1 MAKPE
6 APANGLSDS
15 DRLQRRA
22 DLVAR
27 GGARA
32 AVLGANDGLI
42 SNLSL
47 ILGVAGANATQGS
60 VRLAGFASL
69 VAGALSMAAGEWV
82 SVRAQVDLYGGVL
95 AELHT
100 LVATSPALVLDRLST
115 KLEDIGMDTD
125 TAKRAATEIPLDE
138 DSFFAFT
145 ARTVFGINSDELGNP
160 VTAAL
165 SSLLLFAVG
174 ALVPDVLLSLLER
187 VSAQAER
194 AHAIAVITTPK
205 RPGRPGLNEHCTV
218 EWASFSMAGIVHSLA
233 TMAGTAHRPLES
245 AVPKWRTATP
255 GSRSHRTQDRLV
267 DFWPK

>member
-1 MAKPE
+1 MADLD
-6 APANGLSDS
+6 APTDELSDA

-22 DLVAR
+22 NLVAR

-47 ILGVAGANATQGS
+47 ILGVAGADASQGS

-95 AELHT
+95 AELRS
-100 LVATSPALVLDRLST
+100 LVAHSPALVLDRLSS
-115 KLEDIGMDTD
+115 KLEDIGLDTD

-145 ARTVFGINSDELGNP
+145 ARTVFGINSDELGSP

-165 SSLLLFAVG
+165 SSLLLFAAG
-174 ALVPDVLLSLLER
+174 ALVPLMPWFFTRGL
-187 VSAQAER
+187 AG
-194 AHAIAVITTPK
+194 AV
-205 RPGRPGLNEHCTV
+205 
-218 EWASFSMAGIVHSLA
+218 WSLA
-233 TMAGTAHRPLES
+233 LTAIGSLFVGAYVSRSAGMPQWKGALRQFLIVVAAAGVTYGIGKFAGTAI
-245 AVPKWRTATP
+245 
-255 GSRSHRTQDRLV
+255 G
-267 DFWPK
+267 

>member
-1 MAKPE
+1 LPVPDIE
-6 APANGLSDS
+6 AATDGLSDA

-47 ILGVAGANATQGS
+47 ILGVAGADASQGS

-82 SVRAQVDLYGGVL
+82 SVRAQVDLYRGVL
-95 AELHT
+95 GELRA
-100 LVATSPALVLDRLST
+100 LVAHSPALVLDRLSS

-165 SSLLLFAVG
+165 SSLVLFALG
-174 ALVPDVLLSLLER
+174 ALVPLAPWFFTRGVAGAVWSLLLTSVGALFVGAY
-187 VSAQAER
+187 VS
-194 AHAIAVITTPK
+194 
-205 RPGRPGLNEHCTV
+205 
-218 EWASFSMAGIVHSLA
+218 SSAGMPRWKGALRQFLIVVA
-233 TMAGTAHRPLES
+233 AAGVTYGIGKIAGTAI
-245 AVPKWRTATP
+245 
-255 GSRSHRTQDRLV
+255 G
-267 DFWPK
+267 

>member
-1 MAKPE
+1 MLATTPTRSLPTFGSWPVIKAEP
-6 APANGLSDS
+6 LSDA

-47 ILGVAGANATQGS
+47 ILGVAGASASQGA

-82 SVRAQVDLYGGVL
+82 SVRAQVDLYRGVL
-95 AELHT
+95 DELRT
-100 LVATSPALVLDRLST
+100 LVDHSPALVLDRLSAE
-115 KLEDIGMDTD
+115 LEDIGMDTD
-125 TAKRAATEIPLDE
+125 TAMRAATEIPLDE
-138 DSFFAFT
+138 ASFLSFT

-165 SSLLLFAVG
+165 SSLVLFAVG
-174 ALVPDVLLSLLER
+174 ALVPLMPWFFTRGIAGATWSFALTAIGALFVGGY
-187 VSAQAER
+187 VSR
-194 AHAIAVITTPK
+194 
-205 RPGRPGLNEHCTV
+205 
-218 EWASFSMAGIVHSLA
+218 SAGMPQWKGALRQFLIVAAAAGVTYGIGKL
-233 TMAGTAHRPLES
+233 AGTAI
-245 AVPKWRTATP
+245 
-255 GSRSHRTQDRLV
+255 G
-267 DFWPK
+267 

>member
-1 MAKPE
+1 MAE
-6 APANGLSDS
+6 AAPSTGVVSDA

-47 ILGVAGANATQGS
+47 ILGVAGANASQGA

-82 SVRAQVDLYGGVL
+82 SVRAQVDLYRGVL
-95 AELHT
+95 DELRT
-100 LVATSPALVLDRLST
+100 LVAHSPALVLDRLSA

-138 DSFFAFT
+138 DSFLAFT

-165 SSLLLFAVG
+165 SSLLLFAAGALIPLMPWFFTSGVTGAAWSFVLTAIGALFVG
-174 ALVPDVLLSLLER
+174 AYV
-187 VSAQAER
+187 
-194 AHAIAVITTPK
+194 
-205 RPGRPGLNEHCTV
+205 
-218 EWASFSMAGIVHSLA
+218 
-233 TMAGTAHRPLES
+233 
-245 AVPKWRTATP
+245 
-255 GSRSHRTQDRLV
+255 SRSAGMPQWKGALRQFLIVVAAARVTYGIGKLAGSAIG
-267 DFWPK
+267 

>member
-1 MAKPE
+1 VVE
-6 APANGLSDS
+6 ATVSDA

-47 ILGVAGANATQGS
+47 ILGIAGANASQGA

-82 SVRAQVDLYGGVL
+82 SVRAQVDLYRGVL
-95 AELHT
+95 NELRG
-100 LVATSPALVLDRLST
+100 LVAHSPALVLDRLSS

-138 DSFFAFT
+138 DSFLAFT
-145 ARTVFGINSDELGNP
+145 ARTVFGVNTEELGNP

-174 ALVPDVLLSLLER
+174 ALVPLVPWFFTRGTAGAVWSLGLTAFAALFVGAYVSRSAGAPPWKGAVRQFLIVL
-187 VSAQAER
+187 AA
-194 AHAIAVITTPK
+194 AAVTY
-205 RPGRPGLNEHCTV
+205 
-218 EWASFSMAGIVHSLA
+218 GIGKL
-233 TMAGTAHRPLES
+233 AGTAI
-245 AVPKWRTATP
+245 
-255 GSRSHRTQDRLV
+255 G
-267 DFWPK
+267 

>member
-1 MAKPE
+1 MAE
-6 APANGLSDS
+6 AAPSTGVVSDA

-47 ILGVAGANATQGS
+47 ILGVAGANASQGA

-82 SVRAQVDLYGGVL
+82 SVRAQVDLYRGVL
-95 AELHT
+95 DELRT
-100 LVATSPALVLDRLST
+100 LVAHSPALVLDRLSA

-138 DSFFAFT
+138 DSFLAFT

-165 SSLLLFAVG
+165 SSLLLFAAGALIPLMPWFFTSGVTGAAWSFVLTAIGALFVG
-174 ALVPDVLLSLLER
+174 AY
-187 VSAQAER
+187 VSR
-194 AHAIAVITTPK
+194 
-205 RPGRPGLNEHCTV
+205 
-218 EWASFSMAGIVHSLA
+218 SAGMPQWKGALRQFLIVVAAAGVTYGIGKL
-233 TMAGTAHRPLES
+233 AGTAI
-245 AVPKWRTATP
+245 
-255 GSRSHRTQDRLV
+255 G
-267 DFWPK
+267 

>member
-1 MAKPE
+1 VADAGPTT
-6 APANGLSDS
+6 GGSSDA
-15 DRLQRRA
+15 DRLQQRA

-47 ILGVAGANATQGS
+47 ILGVAGANASQGS

-82 SVRAQVDLYGGVL
+82 SVRAQVDLYSGVL
-95 AELHT
+95 GELRT
-100 LVATSPALVLDRLST
+100 LVAHNPALVLDRLSS

-138 DSFFAFT
+138 ESFFAFT

-165 SSLLLFAVG
+165 SSLMLFAAG
-174 ALVPDVLLSLLER
+174 ALVPLMPWFFTRGVAGAVWSLALT
-187 VSAQAER
+187 
-194 AHAIAVITTPK
+194 AIAALFVGAYVS
-205 RPGRPGLNEHCTV
+205 R
-218 EWASFSMAGIVHSLA
+218 SAGMPPWKGALRQFLIVLA
-233 TMAGTAHRPLES
+233 AAGVTYGIGKLAGTAI
-245 AVPKWRTATP
+245 
-255 GSRSHRTQDRLV
+255 G
-267 DFWPK
+267 

>member
-1 MAKPE
+1 VADIE
-6 APANGLSDS
+6 ASTDGLSDA

-47 ILGVAGANATQGS
+47 ILGVAGADASQSS

-82 SVRAQVDLYGGVL
+82 SVRAQVDLYRGVL
-95 AELHT
+95 AELRT
-100 LVATSPALVLDRLST
+100 LVAHSPALVLDRLST

-165 SSLLLFAVG
+165 SSLLLFAAG
-174 ALVPDVLLSLLER
+174 ALVPLVPWFFTR
-187 VSAQAER
+187 GVTGA
-194 AHAIAVITTPK
+194 T
-205 RPGRPGLNEHCTV
+205 
-218 EWASFSMAGIVHSLA
+218 WSLA
-233 TMAGTAHRPLES
+233 LTAIGALFVGSYVSRSAGVAQWKGALRQFLIVLAAAGVTYGIGKLAGTAI
-245 AVPKWRTATP
+245 
-255 GSRSHRTQDRLV
+255 G
-267 DFWPK
+267 